1 LQDKSA
7 RIPVLRIRDDEL
19 DFDESIIYHYKGR
32 RFTGSAY
39 DDMPGGGISE
49 VSYENGVQQ
58 GPARDWLPSGKLKG
72 ESFFRRNV
80 LHGCA
85 KEFRED
91 GSLISEKNY
100 EWGIL
105 VSSAEYDEAGSVAAS
120 FDLPEEGEAYV
131 NLQRMR
137 SLYGE

>member
-1 LQDKSA
+1 
-7 RIPVLRIRDDEL
+7 
-19 DFDESIIYHYKGR
+19 
-32 RFTGSAY
+32 
-39 DDMPGGGISE
+39 
-49 VSYENGVQQ
+49 
-58 GPARDWLPSGKLKG
+58 
-72 ESFFRRNV
+72 V

-105 VSSAEYDEAGSVAAS
+105 VSSAEYDEAGSIAAS